1 MAELRLDQVTK
12 AFGET
17 VAVDGVEL
25 TVGDGE
31 FLALLGPSGCGKTTI
46 LRLVAGFEQL
56 TGGAIRFN
64 GTVVSD
70 ARVHLPPEQRRVGIV
85 FQSYALWPHMTVAHN
100 VGYPLKVVRVRGDA
114 YRRRVDE
121 ALALVG
127 LDGLADRRPAQL
139 SGGQRQ
145 RVALARCF
153 VMAPPV
159 VLLDEPLANLDVHLR
174 AAMQNEFVA
183 FHRKI
188 SATMIYITHDQ
199 GEAMAMAHRIAVMDH
214 GRLQQVA
221 PPQTLY
227 AEPATAMVADFVG
240 QGVVVAGAVVGAN
253 GGHAG
258 VTLWGADI
266 EARCAPGQAAG
277 PADLSLRPEGLRL
290 TANGDGIA
298 ARVKRATYRGGVH
311 AVEVAPEAAP
321 GAHLVLAVP
330 QPPAAGALVHV
341 AVDDAWVIPAD

>member
-1 MAELRLDQVTK
+1 MAELRLDHVTK

-64 GTVVSD
+64 GTIVSD
-70 ARVHLPPEQRRVGIV
+70 AQVHLPPEQRRVGIV
-85 FQSYALWPHMTVAHN
+85 FQSYALWPHMSVAHN
-100 VGYPLKVVRVRGDA
+100 VGYPLKVARVRGDA

-145 RVALARCF
+145 RVALARCL

-174 AAMQNEFVA
+174 AAMQDEFAA
-183 FHRKI
+183 FHAK
-188 SATMIYITHDQ
+188 SGATMIYITHDQ
-199 GEAMAMAHRIAVMDH
+199 SEAMAMAHRIAVMDN

-227 AEPATAMVADFVG
+227 AEPATAMVANFVG
-240 QGVVVAGAVVGAN
+240 AGVVVGAEVAAVN
-253 GGHAG
+253 GGRG
-258 VTLWGADI
+258 RVTLWGNEI
-266 EARCAPGQAAG
+266 EARCRIGQTPG
-277 PADLSLRPEGLRL
+277 PTRLSLRPEGLRL
-290 TANGDGIA
+290 AGDGVGLA
-298 ARVKRATYRGGVH
+298 VTVKRATYRGGAY
-311 AVEVAPEAAP
+311 AVELAPDAAPEK
-321 GAHLVLAVP
+321 HLIMTVP
-330 QPPAAGALVHV
+330 HEPDAGERVRIAI
-341 AVDDAWVIPAD
+341 DDAWIIPLQ